1 MSKIVTIIINNKV
14 METKEKKTRSTK
26 QRQVILEEIK
36 KVYSHP
42 TADEVHALVRKTL
55 PKISLG
61 TIYRNLEF
69 LAGQNQILRLDWAG
83 SQRRYDGN
91 TADHFHLR
99 CVGCGQV
106 NDLLIDLPQ
115 EMEKKVALETNYA
128 LLSCRLEFV
137 GLCPGCK
144 TKKQKNH

>member
-1 MSKIVTIIINNKV
+1 
-14 METKEKKTRSTK
+14 MENKEKKTRTTK

-36 KVYSHP
+36 KVSSHP
-42 TADEVHALVRKTL
+42 TADEVHALVRKKL

-69 LAGQNQILRLDWAG
+69 LAGKNQILRLDGAG
-83 SQRRYDGN
+83 NQRRYDGN

-99 CVGCGQV
+99 CIQCGQV
-106 NDLLIDLPQ
+106 KDLLIDYPR
-115 EMEKKVALETNYA
+115 EMEEKAALETDYE

-137 GLCPGCK
+137 GFCPRCK
-144 TKKQKNH
+144 TKKQKSH

>member
-1 MSKIVTIIINNKV
+1 
-14 METKEKKTRSTK
+14 METKEKKTRTTK

-36 KVYSHP
+36 KVDSHP
-42 TADEVHALVRKTL
+42 TADEVHALVRKKL

-99 CVGCGQV
+99 CVQCGQV
-106 NDLLIDLPQ
+106 KDLLIDLPQ
-115 EMEKKVALETNYA
+115 EMEKKVALETDYE
-128 LLSCRLEFV
+128 LLGCRLEFV
-137 GLCPGCK
+137 GLCPRLQDQE
-144 TKKQKNH
+144 TKKPLAPS

>member
-1 MSKIVTIIINNKV
+1 

-36 KVYSHP
+36 KVHSHP

-91 TADHFHLR
+91 TAAHFHLR
-99 CVGCGQV
+99 CVQCGQV
-106 NDLLIDLPQ
+106 KDLLIDYPQ
-115 EMEKKVALETNYA
+115 EMEKKVALETDYD
-128 LLSCRLEFV
+128 LLGCRLEFV

-144 TKKQKNH
+144 TKKQKSH

>member
-1 MSKIVTIIINNKV
+1 
-14 METKEKKTRSTK
+14 METTEKKTRTTK

-36 KVYSHP
+36 KVSSHP
-42 TADEVHALVRKTL
+42 TADEVHALVRKKL

-69 LAGQNQILRLDWAG
+69 LAGQNQILRLDG
-83 SQRRYDGN
+83 TGNQRRYDGN

-99 CVGCGQV
+99 CVQCGQV
-106 NDLLIDLPQ
+106 KDLLMDYPLD
-115 EMEKKVALETNYA
+115 MENKVALETDYE

-137 GLCPGCK
+137 GLCPRCK
-144 TKKQKNH
+144 IKKQKSH